1 MPGILVIM
9 LGLIEMGKKIAA
21 RRKELGMTQSELS
34 RKTRISRST
43 LDALENGRIG
53 ELGFSKV
60 SKILSALNLELK
72 LHDGNLQRPTLE
84 ELLEEDRNDKG
95 LDRRG

>member
-1 MPGILVIM
+1 
-9 LGLIEMGKKIAA
+9 MGKRIAA

-34 RKTRISRST
+34 TKTRISRST
-43 LDALENGRIG
+43 LDALENGRLS
-53 ELGFSKV
+53 ELGFSRV
-60 SKILSALNLELK
+60 SKILWALNLELK